1 MNSKID
7 LGIIA
12 ITIAIGLM
20 AMTNIGVPVLASD
33 GRENALEDRGEEGET
48 DTGLC
53 EADQQVHDNTGG
65 FSSDQDDAFHE
76 GTTQGGFPV
85 GSEDEREEGTFL
97 GECPHLG
104 GGD

>member
-12 ITIAIGLM
+12 IAIAIGLM
-20 AMTNIGVPVLASD
+20 AMTNIGVPVVASD
-33 GRENALEDRGEEGET
+33 GRQNALEDRGEQGET

-53 EADQQVHDNTGG
+53 EADQQVHENTGDFG
-65 FSSDQDDAFHE
+65 SDQDNAFHR

-85 GSEDEREEGTFL
+85 GGGEEGSFT

-104 GGD
+104 GGN

>member
-12 ITIAIGLM
+12 IAIAIGLM
-20 AMTNIGVPVLASD
+20 AMTNIGVPVVASD
-33 GRENALEDRGEEGET
+33 GKENALEDRGEEGET

-53 EADQQVHDNTGG
+53 EADQKVHENTGG
-65 FSSDQDDAFHE
+65 FGSKQDDAFHE
-76 GTTQGGFPV
+76 GTTRGGFPV
-85 GSEDEREEGTFL
+85 GDGEEGSFT
-97 GECPHLG
+97 GECPHLS